1 MKPQPYL
8 INSLA
13 IMLEK
18 SKLGHEIYE
27 FNKICLSYS
36 TELIKSLLKK
46 EDIDFIE
53 PKGGIF
59 LMIDLSRY
67 L

>member
-18 SKLGHEIYE
+18 SKFGQEIYE
-27 FNKICLSYS
+27 FNKICLSDS

-46 EDIDFIE
+46 ENIDFIE

-59 LMIDLSRY
+59 LMIDLSGY